1 MTDEPPVTAAA
12 QDPPWLQEAVERMLW
27 RLRKAGAELKDD
39 DDLFLLGGPRH
50 AAYPAHI
57 VTDQGLTG
65 TDVRVYL
72 YLRQQAEGGGAG
84 TAWQGYRKA
93 LADLGI
99 SRGTLALAIARLRLA
114 RWIALARRVRHPD
127 GRWAGNLY
135 VVFDEPREV
144 EEITRIDDLYLE
156 WVQEVVLG
164 HRDRRAREL
173 AAETIAQIQK
183 RLLEGSD
190 NPLRSGLDP
199 LQRHLI
205 AQGLVMDPRGGRRA
219 GPRGLTCREVRMGQ
233 QHRAGVLDAAKAD
246 KPPATGKH
254 TSCQCGGTTGTT
266 TAHAINPGRHNS
278 HQRSNISGI
287 TVKHKT
293 CHQGGTSGTTRSSSL
308 EPGSPNEETNTCD
321 PGSKFEL
328 GSVGSSSR
336 SNKTTTTTTTT
347 PPPDPERSAIRT
359 RARRGVRA
367 RDPLAGLRWPSGL
380 APQDRFLVGQVLL
393 TVGEEHRQP
402 VLDALRV
409 RLDAVKR
416 GAEPLRYP
424 PHRYVRALCERV
436 RQGTFEP
443 VDGAVPVAFEAGMGK
458 QAAGGG
464 GGREDALRE
473 LRSRIASLEQ
483 LIAGTPSEELRLLL
497 GQQLREAKAELEA
510 LRRDGRGDGE

>member
-1 MTDEPPVTAAA
+1 MTDEPTVTAAA

-39 DDLFLLGGPRH
+39 DDLFLFGGPRH

-164 HRDRRAREL
+164 HRDRRARGL

-205 AQGLVMDPRGGRRA
+205 AQGLVMDPRGGRRQGFRA
-219 GPRGLTCREVRMGQ
+219 LSSREMQVCREEESDKHVSCHTCVPTGNKPRNSAQSTLNDGS
-233 QHRAGVLDAAKAD
+233 GAD
-246 KPPATGKH
+246 GARKH
-254 TSCQCGGTTGTT
+254 ISCQSPVPSGNDSAQTHKQGSENERPTTY
-266 TAHAINPGRHNS
+266 
-278 HQRSNISGI
+278 
-287 TVKHKT
+287 
-293 CHQGGTSGTTRSSSL
+293 
-308 EPGSPNEETNTCD
+308 D

-336 SNKTTTTTTTT
+336 SYRTTTTTTTT
-347 PPPDPERSAIRT
+347 PPPDPERSAIRA
-359 RARRGVRA
+359 RARGRA
-367 RDPLAGLRWPSGL
+367 RAADPLAGLRWPSGL
-380 APQDRFLVGQVLL
+380 SPQDRFLVEQVLL

-443 VDGAVPVAFEAGMGK
+443 VDGAIPVAFEAAMGK